1 MDSDLKYQ
9 LDKIQ
14 SSVDDMR
21 RLNLD
26 DIKRKLEG
34 LEDIKR
40 KLQDDSS
47 LREIKDMLRE
57 VKSRLESIESKIQ
70 K

>member
-9 LDKIQ
+9 LDKI
-14 SSVDDMR
+14 VDSIDDIKR
-21 RLNLD
+21 RNLD

-34 LEDIKR
+34 LDEIKQ
-40 KLQDDSS
+40 KLQDID
-47 LREIKDMLRE
+47 LREIKDMLRDI
-57 VKSRLESIESKIQ
+57 KSRLESIEGKIQ